1 MQIDA
6 IKNAC
11 SDPRWRPGSAAWA
24 SICASSAIPNP
35 GASLALHLAG
45 GEGFADWSFVRARR
59 LGIGRVI
66 QWRDALC
73 DQGLGRCW
81 RTGA

>member
-24 SICASSAIPNP
+24 SICASSAIPDP

-45 GEGFADWSFVRARR
+45 GEG
-59 LGIGRVI
+59 LQIGRLSE
-66 QWRDALC
+66 RGGSALS
-73 DQGLGRCW
+73 
-81 RTGA
+81 A